1 MKLRV
6 IGHQDAVRGFA
17 LVGVEGQI
25 ATTSETVNQA
35 LDAALSDKNVGIILI
50 TEDAAA
56 LARQRMDHLT
66 AHSTVPLVVEI
77 PGPGGVQGD
86 QPSLSEVIRRT
97 TGVRI

>member
-1 MKLRV
+1 MI

-25 ATTSETVNQA
+25 VTTGEMVNQA
-35 LDAALSDKNVGIILI
+35 LDAALDDKSIGIILV
-50 TEDAAA
+50 TEDAAT
-56 LARQRMDHLT
+56 LARQRMDYLT

-77 PGPGGVQGD
+77 PGPGGPQTD
-86 QPSLSEVIRRT
+86 RPALSEIIRRT

>member
-1 MKLRV
+1 MKLMV

-25 ATTSETVNQA
+25 ATTGETVNQA
-35 LDAALSDKNVGIILI
+35 LDAALDDKSIGIVLV
-50 TEDAAA
+50 TEEAAA
-56 LARQRMDHLT
+56 LARQRMDYL
-66 AHSTVPLVVEI
+66 AVHSTIPLVVEI
-77 PGPGGVQGD
+77 PGPDKTQMD

>member
-1 MKLRV
+1 MKLMV
-6 IGHQDAVRGFA
+6 IGHPDAVRGFA
-17 LVGVEGQI
+17 LVGLEGQI
-25 ATTSETVNQA
+25 ATTAETINQA
-35 LDAALSDKNVGIILI
+35 LDTALDDKSIGIILV

-66 AHSTVPLVVEI
+66 AHSTIPLVIEI

>member
-1 MKLRV
+1 MKLMV

-25 ATTSETVNQA
+25 ATTGEMVTQA
-35 LDAALSDKNVGIILI
+35 LNAALKDKSIGIILI

-56 LARQRMDHLT
+56 LARQRVDYLT
-66 AHSTVPLVVEI
+66 AHSTIPLVVEI
-77 PGPGGVQGD
+77 PGPGGIQRD
-86 QPSLSEVIRRT
+86 QPALSEVIKRT

>member
-1 MKLRV
+1 MKLMV
-6 IGHQDAVRGFA
+6 IGQQDAVWGFA

-35 LDAALSDKNVGIILI
+35 LDAALNDKSIGIILV

-56 LARQRMDHLT
+56 LARQRMDHLA
-66 AHSTVPLVVEI
+66 AHSTIPLVVEI
-77 PGPGGVQGD
+77 PGPEKVQMER
-86 QPSLSEVIRRT
+86 PSLSEVIRRT

>member
-1 MKLRV
+1 MV

-25 ATTSETVNQA
+25 ATTGETVDQA
-35 LDAALSDKNVGIILI
+35 LDAALNDKSLGIILV
-50 TEDAAA
+50 TEEAAA

-66 AHSTVPLVVEI
+66 AHSTIPLVVEI
-77 PGPGGVQGD
+77 PGPDGAQTDRPALG
-86 QPSLSEVIRRT
+86 EIIRRT

>member
-1 MKLRV
+1 MKLKV

-35 LDAALSDKNVGIILI
+35 LDEALDDKSIGIILV
-50 TEDAAA
+50 TEEAAA
-56 LARQRMDHLT
+56 LVRQRMDYL
-66 AHSTVPLVVEI
+66 AVHSTIPLVVEI
-77 PGPGGVQGD
+77 PGPDKTQMD